1 MKMKSL
7 YIACIILLVVNC
19 LELYLIIELSGYAEL
34 VSYGTNGEL
43 LTESPYKMVIV
54 CMVTGVSNLLF
65 IAAIFMRS
73 IIFSDVSK
81 V

>member
-1 MKMKSL
+1 MKIKSL
-7 YIACIILLVVNC
+7 YIACIILLAVNC

-34 VSYGTNGEL
+34 VSYGANGEL

-54 CMVTGVSNLLF
+54 CMITGVSNLLF
-65 IAAIFMRS
+65 VSAVFMRS